1 MGRQTI
7 EGDELM
13 AEASREIIRQLPY
26 LRRYARA
33 ITGSQIRGDQ
43 YIRVALE
50 TIVQEPERIKAD
62 ANIKLQLFRLF
73 HEVWRIVDSTIRQG
87 DGATRGR
94 PIEAQLEAL
103 PPLERQALL
112 LVALERFSI
121 EQAADILRTSVDEVR
136 RLIERAREDLKR
148 QVSTT
153 VLIIEDEPIIAL
165 DIAGIVTDMGH
176 TVAGVAAREDDALA
190 IAKATN
196 PGLIL
201 ADIQLEDGDS
211 GIDAVQ
217 AILRV
222 IDVPIIFVT
231 AFPERLLTGERPEP
245 TFLVTKPFDPDTLR
259 VTIAQALSFTSTR
272 PAAAVAGRR

>member
-1 MGRQTI
+1 
-7 EGDELM
+7 M

-87 DGATRGR
+87 DGATGGH

-121 EQAADILRTSVDEVR
+121 EQAADILRTAVAPTWQDIGQLAAIAVLRTGLNYS
-136 RLIERAREDLKR
+136 LEREIARE
-148 QVSTT
+148 
-153 VLIIEDEPIIAL
+153 EE
-165 DIAGIVTDMGH
+165 
-176 TVAGVAAREDDALA
+176 
-190 IAKATN
+190 
-196 PGLIL
+196 
-201 ADIQLEDGDS
+201 
-211 GIDAVQ
+211 
-217 AILRV
+217 RV
-222 IDVPIIFVT
+222 IHH
-231 AFPERLLTGERPEP
+231 
-245 TFLVTKPFDPDTLR
+245 
-259 VTIAQALSFTSTR
+259 
-272 PAAAVAGRR
+272 

>member
-1 MGRQTI
+1 
-7 EGDELM
+7 M
-13 AEASREIIRQLPY
+13 ADASREIIRHLPY

-33 ITGSQIRGDQ
+33 ITGSQAHGDQ

-50 TIVQEPERIKAD
+50 AIVAEPERLDGDGNLKVR
-62 ANIKLQLFRLF
+62 LFKLF
-73 HEVWRIVDSTIRQG
+73 HEVWSIIDVGIR
-87 DGATRGR
+87 GARKDRGGVA
-94 PIEAQLEAL
+94 IEAHLAAL
-103 PPLERQALL
+103 PPRERQALL
-112 LVALERFSI
+112 LVSLEQFTL
-121 EQAADILRTSVDEVR
+121 EQAAEILAESREEVSVLVG
-136 RLIERAREDLKR
+136 RARDDLKR
-148 QVSTT
+148 QRATT

-176 TVAGVAAREDDALA
+176 KVVGTAAREDDALA
-190 IAKATN
+190 IAQATR
-196 PGLIL
+196 PGLVL

-222 IDVPIIFVT
+222 INVPIVFVT

-259 VTIAQALSFTSTR
+259 VTIAQALSFAPAR
-272 PAAAVAGRR
+272 PVTADLDGR

>member
-1 MGRQTI
+1 M
-7 EGDELM
+7 ESM

-33 ITGSQIRGDQ
+33 ITGSQTRGDQ

-50 TIVQEPERIKAD
+50 AIVQEPGRINAD
-62 ANIKLQLFRLF
+62 ANVRLQLFRLF
-73 HEVWRIVDSTIRQG
+73 HEVWTIVDSTIR
-87 DGATRGR
+87 RGEGTAGGHS
-94 PIEAQLEAL
+94 IEVQLEAL

-112 LVALERFSI
+112 LVSLERFSI
-121 EQAADILRTSVDEVR
+121 EQAADILRTSGDEVR
-136 RLIERAREDLKR
+136 RLIDRAREDLKR
-148 QVSTT
+148 QASTT

-190 IAKATN
+190 IARATS

-201 ADIQLEDGDS
+201 ADIQLEAGDS

-217 AILRV
+217 AILRL

-259 VTIAQALSFTSTR
+259 VTIAQALSFAAAR